1 MVSLSGQGKVGLGI
15 FVDGLD
21 VKLAHLSRA
30 GKRVFLRDL
39 KKVTLI
45 RRLEEER
52 ILESSGGL
60 GGDVEDA
67 FNLSTT
73 TIGEGALEDRGADS
87 NSSVILGLLSDYPRQ
102 KYELSYSISEPVIF
116 YHTLESDGGL
126 KGEKLKTRI
135 IEDLQNLRS
144 IKPEREAV
152 SYFKTEENTI
162 LAIVREDG
170 LQLINIFKEIKT
182 FLGGRIPKIPTIG
195 SADIA
200 LINLIRMNYYFSE
213 DEISILVYVG
223 VEFSRIIFLRG
234 THFLHFAPVIGE
246 GFESPMLQNTLYSR
260 ILLEQD
266 NLAIPHI
273 HRIILAGH
281 YSEVDL
287 KTMLGPQFADI
298 EVEPIR
304 LSNLEISTYEAEGD
318 LGDIEMKIA
327 EYAIPIA
334 TAWSILD
341 PANKL
346 LYSVDLLPKSIK
358 EEQKVFKVAWHGVL
372 VLALIFLS
380 TIFFTLNIAK
390 KGSEIDVLK
399 SGERVKQAQLAE
411 NQRMQTQIDSLDLQM
426 QRYTTS
432 LALFD
437 SLVPGSDRWAKSV
450 SSIANGVDDISSSW
464 ITSYRST
471 PAGGTIVNGF
481 SVYRARIPRIVSL
494 FGEAAV
500 LRKVTVEKIREKIV
514 YEFEIEVPK
523 PVK

>member
-1 MVSLSGQGKVGLGI
+1 MVSLSGQGKVALGL

-39 KKVTLI
+39 KKVTLV
-45 RRLEEER
+45 RRLEEEQM
-52 ILESSGGL
+52 LETPAGIGS
-60 GGDVEDA
+60 DVEDA
-67 FNLSTT
+67 FNLSAS
-73 TIGEGALEDRGADS
+73 TITEASLEDRGADS
-87 NSSVILGLLSDYPRQ
+87 NASVILGLLSEYPRG
-102 KYELSYSISEPVIF
+102 KYQLSYSISEPIIF

-144 IKPEREAV
+144 IKPDREAV
-152 SYFKTEENTI
+152 SYFKTEENSI
-162 LAIVREDG
+162 VAIVREDG

-281 YSEVDL
+281 YGEVDL
-287 KTMLGPQFADI
+287 KAMLGPQFADI

-304 LSNLEISTYEAEGD
+304 LSNLEISTYEGEGD
-318 LGDIEMKIA
+318 LRDIEMKIA
-327 EYAIPIA
+327 EYAVPIA
-334 TAWSILD
+334 TAWGILD
-341 PANKL
+341 PLNKL

-358 EEQKVFKVAWHGVL
+358 EEQKVFKLAWHGVV
-372 VLALIFLS
+372 VLALIFITTVFITSNSAVKSRDIGNLRDAER
-380 TIFFTLNIAK
+380 AK
-390 KGSEIDVLK
+390 
-399 SGERVKQAQLAE
+399 RAQLAE
-411 NQRMQTQIDSLDLQM
+411 NQRMQAQIDSLQGQM

-437 SLVPGSDRWAKSV
+437 SLVPGSDRWSKSV
-450 SSIANGVDDISSSW
+450 ASIANGIDDISSSW
-464 ITSYRST
+464 ITNFRST
-471 PAGGTIVNGF
+471 AAGGMVINGF

>member
-1 MVSLSGQGKVGLGI
+1 MVSLSGQGKVALGV

-21 VKLAHLSRA
+21 VKLAHLSRS
-30 GKRVFLRDL
+30 GKRVYLRDL
-39 KKVTLI
+39 KKMTLV
-45 RRLEEER
+45 RRLEEEQM
-52 ILESSGGL
+52 LESSGGL

-73 TIGEGALEDRGADS
+73 TIGEGTLEDRGADS
-87 NSSVILGLLSDYPRQ
+87 NASVILGLLGEYPRQ
-102 KYELSYSISEPVIF
+102 KYQLSYSISEPVIF

-170 LQLINIFKEIKT
+170 LQLINIFREIKT

-223 VEFSRIIFLRG
+223 IEFSRIIFLRG

-281 YSEVDL
+281 YGEIDL
-287 KTMLGPQFADI
+287 KTMLGPQFTDI
-298 EVEPIR
+298 EIEPIR

-334 TAWSILD
+334 TAWAILD
-341 PANKL
+341 PTNKL

-358 EEQKVFKVAWHGVL
+358 EEQKVFRVAWHGFLVL
-372 VLALIFLS
+372 VLIFLS
-380 TIFFTLNIAK
+380 TLFLTSRIAERNRDI
-390 KGSEIDVLK
+390 GAMQEGLK
-399 SGERVKQAQLAE
+399 VKQAQLVE
-411 NQRMQTQIDSLDLQM
+411 NQRMQTQIDSLEIQM
-426 QRYTTS
+426 RRYTTS

-437 SLVPGSDRWAKSV
+437 SLVPGSDRWSKNV
-450 SSIANGVDDISSSW
+450 SSIANGIEDISSSW
-464 ITSYRST
+464 ITSFRST
-471 PAGGTIVNGF
+471 PAGGTIINGF

-500 LRKVTVEKIREKIV
+500 LRKVTVQKIREKIV

-523 PVK
+523 PAK

>member
-1 MVSLSGQGKVGLGI
+1 MVSLSGQGKVALGM

-21 VKLAHLSRA
+21 VKLAHLSRT

-39 KKVTLI
+39 KKVTLV
-45 RRLEEER
+45 RRLEEEQM
-52 ILESSGGL
+52 LESAGGI
-60 GGDVEDA
+60 GSDVEDA
-67 FNLSTT
+67 FNLSPA
-73 TIGEGALEDRGADS
+73 TITESSLEDRGADS
-87 NSSVILGLLSDYPRQ
+87 NASVILGLLGEYPRQ
-102 KYELSYSISEPVIF
+102 KYQLSYSISEPVIF

-144 IKPEREAV
+144 IKPDREAV
-152 SYFKTEENTI
+152 SYFKTEENNI
-162 LAIVREDG
+162 VAIVREDG

-200 LINLIRMNYYFSE
+200 LVNLIRMNYYFSE

-234 THFLHFAPVIGE
+234 THFLHFAPIIGE

-281 YSEVDL
+281 YGEVDL
-287 KTMLGPQFADI
+287 KAMLGPQFADI

-304 LSNLEISTYEAEGD
+304 LSNLEISTYEGEGD

-327 EYAIPIA
+327 EYAIPIG
-334 TAWSILD
+334 TAWGILD
-341 PANKL
+341 PTNKL
-346 LYSVDLLPKSIK
+346 LYSVDLLPKAIK
-358 EEQKVFKVAWHGVL
+358 EEQKVFKVAWHGIVVL
-372 VLALIFLS
+372 GLIFLTALFITTKMAEKS
-380 TIFFTLNIAK
+380 REVGTLQENLRAK
-390 KGSEIDVLK
+390 KTRME
-399 SGERVKQAQLAE
+399 E
-411 NQRMQTQIDSLDLQM
+411 NQRMQTQIDSIQIQM

-437 SLVPGSDRWAKSV
+437 SLVPGSDRWSRSV
-450 SSIANGVDDISSSW
+450 SSIANGIDDISSSW
-464 ITSYRST
+464 ITNYRST
-471 PAGGTIVNGF
+471 PAGGTIINGF

-500 LRKVTVEKIREKIV
+500 LRKVTVQKIREKIV

>member
-1 MVSLSGQGKVGLGI
+1 MVSLSGQGKVALGV

-39 KKVTLI
+39 KKVTLV
-45 RRLEEER
+45 RRLEEEQM
-52 ILESSGGL
+52 LEGTGGL
-60 GGDVEDA
+60 GGDAEDA
-67 FNLSTT
+67 FNLSAT
-73 TIGEGALEDRGADS
+73 TITEGALEDRGADS
-87 NSSVILGLLSDYPRQ
+87 NASVVLGLLSEYPRQ
-102 KYELSYSISEPVIF
+102 KYQLSYSISEPVIF

-144 IKPEREAV
+144 IKPDREAV
-152 SYFKTEENTI
+152 SYFKTEENNI
-162 LAIVREDG
+162 VAIVREDG
-170 LQLINIFKEIKT
+170 LQLISIFKEIKT

-200 LINLIRMNYYFSE
+200 LINLIRLNYYFSE

-281 YSEVDL
+281 YGEVDL
-287 KTMLGPQFADI
+287 KAMLGPQFADI

-304 LSNLEISTYEAEGD
+304 LSNLEISTFEGGGD

-327 EYAIPIA
+327 EFSIPIA
-334 TAWSILD
+334 TAWGVLD
-341 PANKL
+341 PTNKL
-346 LYSVDLLPKSIK
+346 LYSVDLLPKTIK
-358 EEQKVFKVAWHGVL
+358 EEQKVFKVAWHGLVVL
-372 VLALIFLS
+372 VLIFLL
-380 TIFFTLNIAK
+380 TLFLTSNVAEKIR
-390 KGSEIDVLK
+390 EIGGLREAFK
-399 SGERVKQAQLAE
+399 VKQAQLLE
-411 NQRMQTQIDSLDLQM
+411 NQRMQTQIDSIQAQM
-426 QRYTTS
+426 QQYTKS

-450 SSIANGVDDISSSW
+450 SGIANGVDDISSSW
-464 ITSYRST
+464 ITSFRST
-471 PAGGTIVNGF
+471 PAGGTVVSGF

-494 FGEAAV
+494 FGEQAV
-500 LRKVTVEKIREKIV
+500 LRKVTVQKIREKIV

-523 PVK
+523 PAK